1 MTWLT
6 RILNHFTPI
15 TPTAHYKISHSYPA
29 QPGSKRRINESRKH
43 R

>member
-29 QPGSKRRINESRKH
+29 QPGNKRRKKNAN
-43 R
+43 